1 MNEQEK
7 ERAYNEKTLQ
17 IDHGSFTCLVLLI
30 NGSMGKE
37 CQKFYSPLSITFIL
51 LLLLTAI

>member
-37 CQKFYSPLSITFIL
+37 CQKFYSSLIITFIL